1 MLPPL
6 HPAFVRN
13 VVYPVYRGSR
23 GDRVLELLAGM
34 ERNQWL
40 TPEEVEDL
48 QWRLLLRLI
57 EHIHA
62 HVPYYGDL
70 FAGHGLRVNE
80 IQNPVDF
87 RKVPM
92 LTREIVHTQ
101 GACLTSRDPFTVGYA
116 STVSGPAGDPI
127 RFSCDRAAGP
137 VRRANTLRGY
147 RWAGVD
153 VGGRQAIF
161 RGAQYGASWRVRFFD
176 AMKSYFNNVMYLSSS
191 DLSAAA
197 LRRHAVRIQRYRPDL
212 IVGYPSG
219 LALFAEFCKNRGERI
234 PPAKAILTSGERLQ
248 PDHRTVIESVLSS
261 PVFERYGRPEFA
273 GLAHE
278 CAEHNGLHV
287 FSDLFFVEVITGS
300 GRPALPGEAGEV
312 VVTDLFNLYMPF
324 LRYRTGDFAVLAG
337 RSCTCG
343 RHLPLLERIDGV
355 MPGRPGFSSSM
366 CSRYSPGS

>member
-6 HPAFVRN
+6 HPAFARN
-13 VVYPVYRGSR
+13 VVYPVYRGLR

-40 TPEEVEDL
+40 TIEEVEDL
-48 QWRLLLRLI
+48 QWRLLLRLL
-57 EHIHA
+57 EHIHTR
-62 HVPYYGDL
+62 VPYYGDL

-80 IQNPVDF
+80 IQSPADF
-87 RKVPM
+87 RKIPL
-92 LTREIVHTQ
+92 LTREIVHTE
-101 GACLTSRDPFTVGYA
+101 GARLTSRDPFTRGYA
-116 STVSGPAGDPI
+116 STASVPGGDPI
-127 RFSCDRAAGP
+127 HFSCDRAAGP

-161 RGAQYGASWRVRFFD
+161 RGARSGASWKGRFFD
-176 AMKSYFNNVMYLSSS
+176 AVRNYFNNIMYLSSF
-191 DLSAAA
+191 DLSDAA

-219 LALFAEFCKNRGERI
+219 LTLFAGYCKNRGVRI

-248 PDHRTVIESVLSS
+248 PDQRTVIESVLSAH
-261 PVFERYGRPEFA
+261 VFERYGRPEFA
-273 GLAHE
+273 NIAHE

-300 GRPALPGEAGEV
+300 GRPALPGEVGEV
-312 VVTDLFNLYMPF
+312 IVTDLYNLYMPF

-343 RHLPLLERIDGV
+343 RHLPLLERIDRT
-355 MPGRPGFSSSM
+355 PP
-366 CSRYSPGS
+366 